1 MNERSRLRVAEE
13 QGMTELQRAIV
24 LLRQA
29 HMTAR
34 TDRRTYAAFLEIEA
48 ILVAREIARR
58 TDWSKAA

>member
-1 MNERSRLRVAEE
+1 VSERRPLRVAE
-13 QGMTELQRAIV
+13 QQSMTELQRALV